1 MILVM
6 ILKISNNAYWKGS
19 DNMSIIIINPKLTF
33 RGTFTENKPE
43 AIILHHA
50 LHNKCTIQDVHKWHL
65 NNGWN
70 GFSYHFFICKDG
82 KIYKG
87 REINHNGG
95 HTQGMNTKSIGIC
108 LEGCYTDY
116 TTKSGV
122 NMTEKTVP
130 QAQYNAVVALT
141 KYLMKQYNLRKIFPH
156 SQYNKTKDCPGK
168 YFTFGRYLAD
178 CFSKQPIEEK
188 TNNPHLWKESLAKRT
203 DFPDRWENGLLKVWE
218 LIGTYPELE
227 IFRFFPD
234 LIEKYEKLVK

>member
-1 MILVM
+1 MAI
-6 ILKISNNAYWKGS
+6 N
-19 DNMSIIIINPKLTF
+19 IIDPKLTF

-43 AIILHHA
+43 CIILHHA
-50 LHNKCTIQDVHKWHL
+50 LHNNCNIHDVHSWHL
-65 NNGWN
+65 NNGWS
-70 GFSYHFFICKDG
+70 GFGYHVFVDKKGNYF
-82 KIYKG
+82 KG
-87 REINHNGG
+87 RDIIHNGA
-95 HTQGMNTKSIGIC
+95 HTRENGMNRKSIGIL

-116 TTKSGV
+116 ITKSGI

-130 QAQYNAVVALT
+130 EVQYNAVIEIT
-141 KYLMKQYNLRKIFPH
+141 KYFMKQYNLRKIFPH
-156 SQYNKTKDCPGK
+156 SQFNKTKDCPGK
-168 YFTFGRYLAD
+168 YFSFGRYLSD

-234 LIEKYEKLVK
+234 LIEKYEKLMK